1 MKKTFL
7 LLSGVLLLIGLFL
20 GPGYYFYRRFF
31 SGSALNQ
38 HQLFRQDITSF
49 SVAGVTSTSTSD
61 ATWSTPVQMDLAPE
75 LNPIAFNVS
84 YRTELPSRTSLRKDA
99 RYQAELKLNDQL
111 IWEKSFSISK
121 TRRQKKGK
129 KKSTVRI
136 GGLERSSS
144 HLNTFSLDQPGR
156 YEFNLK
162 PVGGELK
169 VAELVLKVRK
179 NVLEP
184 NNAIL
189 LPGVGMLV
197 LGIIGV
203 VLFQTRKQ
211 PKTA

>member
-7 LLSGVLLLIGLFL
+7 LLSGVLLVIGLLL
-20 GPGYYFYRRFF
+20 GPGYYFYCRFF

-38 HQLFRQDITSF
+38 HQLFHQDIKSF
-49 SVAGVTSTSTSD
+49 SVAGVTSTKTSD
-61 ATWSTPVQMDLAPE
+61 AKWSTPVQMDLSPE

-84 YRTELPSRTSLRKDA
+84 YQTQTPPRTSIQKKAL
-99 RYQAELKLNDQL
+99 YQAELKLNDQL

-121 TRRQKKGK
+121 SRRQKKGK
-129 KKSTVRI
+129 KKSIVRI

-144 HLNTFSLDQPGR
+144 HLNTFSVDQPGR

-203 VLFQTRKQ
+203 VLFLSRKR